1 MMKKILNTL
10 YVTSPHSY
18 LQRDGKNIVVS
29 IEQETIFRAPIHLFE
44 GVVYF
49 GYLGA
54 SPGAIELCTQN
65 SVAISFHAPSGRFL
79 GRVVGPTTGNILLR
93 RRQYRLADNEPE
105 SAVVTRQILLAKV
118 LNSRTV
124 LLRARRDHSDKIQ
137 DALNL
142 AIDRLATVVECVRS
156 ESKLN
161 VLRGYEGDA
170 AQAYF
175 EVFNS
180 LLVDNEAT
188 FSFHG
193 RSRRPPLD
201 PVNAVLSYMYAIF
214 AHDCTSALESVG
226 LDPSAGFL
234 HRDRPGRRSLAL
246 DLMEEFRACLIDRFV
261 LSLFNRK
268 QLKEK
273 DFSCREGNTVLLQ
286 DDARKRILSSW
297 QDRKQE
303 TIMHPWIKE
312 QIQVGLL
319 PYVQARLLARFIQ
332 GDFDAYPSFIWK

>member
-10 YVTSPHSY
+10 YVTTPESY
-18 LQRDGKNIVVS
+18 LQRDGENIVVS
-29 IEQETIFRAPIHLFE
+29 VEQKPVFRAPVHLFE
-44 GVVYF
+44 GIVYF

-65 SVAISFHAPSGRFL
+65 NVTISLHSQSGKFL
-79 GRVVGPTTGNILLR
+79 GRIVGPTTGNILLR
-93 RRQYRLADNEPE
+93 RQQYRLADSEP
-105 SAVVTRQILLAKV
+105 SNAVVARQILLAKI

-124 LLRARRDHSDKIQ
+124 LLRARRDHSDRVQNELDSSIE
-137 DALNL
+137 
-142 AIDRLATVVECVRS
+142 RLATIVRFVQG
-156 ESKLN
+156 ESNLN
-161 VLRGYEGDA
+161 ILRGYEGDA
-170 AQAYF
+170 AQVYF
-175 EVFNS
+175 QIFNN
-180 LLVDNEAT
+180 LLLDDDPF

-201 PVNAVLSYMYAIF
+201 PVNAVLSYMYAIS

-268 QLKEK
+268 QLKKK
-273 DFSCREGNTVLLQ
+273 DFAFQGDRSVLLQ
-286 DDARKRILSSW
+286 DDARKKVLADW
-297 QDRKQE
+297 QERKQE
-303 TIMHPWIKE
+303 MIMHPWIKE
-312 QIQVGLL
+312 RVQVGLL

-332 GDFDAYPSFIWK
+332 GDLDTYPSFIWK

>member
-18 LQRDGKNIVVS
+18 LQRDGENIVVS
-29 IEQETIFRAPIHLFE
+29 IEQEPVFRAPIHLFE

-54 SPGAIELCTQN
+54 SPGAIGLCTQN
-65 SVAISFHAPSGRFL
+65 GVAISFHSSSGRFL
-79 GRVVGPTTGNILLR
+79 GRIIGPTTGNVLLR
-93 RRQYRLADNEPE
+93 RQQYRLADSEPE
-105 SAVVTRQILLAKV
+105 NAVVTRQVLLAKV

-124 LLRARRDHSDKIQ
+124 LLRARRDHPEKVQ
-137 DALNL
+137 DALDS
-142 AIDRLATVVECVRS
+142 AIKRLAVIVDYIRNENG
-156 ESKLN
+156 LN

-180 LLVDNEAT
+180 LLIDSEAVLG
-188 FSFHG
+188 FHG

-214 AHDCTSALESVG
+214 AHDCTSALESIG
-226 LDPSAGFL
+226 LDPSVGFL

-261 LSLFNRK
+261 LSLFNRR

-273 DFSCREGNTVLLQ
+273 DFVFREGDAVLLQ
-286 DDARKRILSSW
+286 DEARRKILASW

-312 QIQVGLL
+312 KIQVGLL

-332 GDFDAYPSFIWK
+332 GESDTYPSFVWK

>member
-10 YVTSPHSY
+10 YVTTPESY
-18 LQRDGKNIVVS
+18 LQRDGENIVVS
-29 IEQETIFRAPIHLFE
+29 IEQNPVFRAPIHLFE

-54 SPGAIELCTQN
+54 SPGAIELCIQN
-65 SVAISFHAPSGRFL
+65 GVTVSLHSRSGRFL
-79 GRVVGPTTGNILLR
+79 GRIVGPTTGNILLR
-93 RRQYRLADNEPE
+93 KQQYRLADCEPE
-105 SAVVTRQILLAKV
+105 KAVVAPKVLLAKI

-124 LLRARRDHSDKIQ
+124 LLRARRDHVDKVEDTLDASIERLAEIARLIQ
-137 DALNL
+137 EERALN
-142 AIDRLATVVECVRS
+142 I
-156 ESKLN
+156 
-161 VLRGYEGDA
+161 LRGYEGDA
-170 AQAYF
+170 AQVYF
-175 EVFNS
+175 GVFNS
-180 LLVDNEAT
+180 LLIGNDPLL
-188 FSFHG
+188 SFNG

-201 PVNAVLSYMYAIF
+201 PVNAVLSYMYAIS

-226 LDPSAGFL
+226 LDSSAGFL

-261 LSLFNRK
+261 LSLFNRQ
-268 QLKEK
+268 QLKK
-273 DFSCREGNTVLLQ
+273 RDFIFREGNTVLLQ

-312 QIQVGLL
+312 RVQVGLL

-332 GDFDAYPSFIWK
+332 GDLDTYPSFIWK